1 MQNVQNVQS
10 AAEIQ
15 QRVIN
20 LVELYRTKV
29 GKESKIA
36 KEAKADYEYWE
47 KEDMA
52 QVLDMYEGGCLFSGG
67 FIYKGEHLERWA
79 KHLSVNEQLLGHFY
93 NEYAR
98 KDVENEILDKLLPEF
113 YDKTIFTSEEE
124 SFLLSHF
131 KEMVNYIIK
140 TPCNDLKYTQ
150 QYDSKDKYLIPEEVL
165 ALIAD
170 RVRLPEKAKVYNP
183 FTGFGQFAAIYKGR
197 KFFCESDQFL
207 AWQKIFFL
215 ANGIK
220 AEIVSDDNTLT
231 SFDASLAY
239 IPSLPK
245 VYETLKKECD
255 GFTTHDE
262 VDKGYDPSY
271 ISKVERMFDNLK
283 DKGKMVIITRKEY
296 FWNKKGD
303 TPLKTFWNHLIAENG
318 IAEIIQLPFVMH
330 PLLYDSF
337 VILIAEKGRKS
348 KETTMFDARDAFK
361 ESDAKNFDKKFD
373 LDAFSALLKNSGKDS
388 TTGLRKITKI
398 PTIELRADLLLPQ
411 IYVIERPSENE
422 NPSPLSDYCT
432 FVTTIIADADI
443 PANKESLWV
452 KRSDLS
458 VIYNGALDMSKLN
471 KIGYSKEVII
481 NSKTIDISKIA
492 PFTDGGFR
500 SLKYRI
506 CTYVS
511 GQNDIVVLAPTYN
524 GPEFTILK
532 ACNEPVAVENGLL
545 VLQPNKGISVE
556 TILALIC
563 IPVVYRQILAYVDF
577 SIFNHLNDIIVP
589 TDQRIIFDEKK
600 RLEIEE
606 KAYKTQEDKLAA
618 QKNDYIN
625 EVRMRKHDMGQYI
638 FELLNI
644 EDLMRYYLDNR
655 EKEKDFCL
663 EIGSLLDNFHTSL
676 GELTTLLDNLSR
688 EEKFGDPFPIRI
700 DEFISTIAQ
709 RHNVAGFCIESYM
722 DKDSVKKYEKKLG
735 ESFAS
740 GDDEFF
746 VLPVVSVSPIDLQRM
761 GNNIIDNAKKHGF
774 TDAKR
779 KDYVL
784 KIIASIDVERNMYQ
798 IDFRN
803 NGNPLPEGMN
813 KMRYG
818 IKGEK
823 AGKTGGTGLGGNYVK
838 SFVEHYGGD
847 YDIFMEEGWT
857 VVRICLPINGY

>member
-1 MQNVQNVQS
+1 MQNIQNT
-10 AAEIQ
+10 ET

-20 LVELYRTKV
+20 LVDTYRIKV
-29 GKESKIA
+29 AQENKIA
-36 KEAKADYEYWE
+36 KEAQADFEYWE
-47 KEDMA
+47 KINEERMLEA
-52 QVLDMYEGGCLFSGG
+52 FEAGETFYPG
-67 FIYKGEHLERWA
+67 IYPEESYTELWA

-93 NEYAR
+93 LEYAGGNAE
-98 KDVENEILDKLLPEF
+98 KEILDKLLPDF
-113 YDKTIFTSEEE
+113 YDKTIFTCEEE
-124 SFLLSHF
+124 SFMLSHF
-131 KEMVNYIIK
+131 KEMVNYIIQ
-140 TPCNDLKYTQ
+140 TPCNDLKYAQ
-150 QYDSKDKYLIPEEVL
+150 RYDSKDRFLIPEEIL

-170 RVRLPEKAKVYNP
+170 RVKLPVEARIYNP
-183 FTGFGQFAAIYKGR
+183 FTGFGQFATIYKGR
-197 KFFCESDQFL
+197 KFLCESDPLL
-207 AWQKIFFL
+207 AWQKIFFH
-215 ANGIK
+215 ANGIE
-220 AEIVSDDNTLT
+220 AEIISDDNVPTA
-231 SFDASLAY
+231 FDASVAY
-239 IPSLPK
+239 IPFLPEKYEKIKTANNGYIIRDAIREGYEPVYIAK
-245 VYETLKKECD
+245 VQ
-255 GFTTHDE
+255 
-262 VDKGYDPSY
+262 
-271 ISKVERMFDNLK
+271 RMYDNLN
-283 DKGKMVIITRKEY
+283 DGGKMLIITRKEY
-296 FWNKKGD
+296 FWSNNGESPLAHLLKSLIENKS
-303 TPLKTFWNHLIAENG
+303 I
-318 IAEIIQLPFVMH
+318 IEIIQLPLVMCYGEEFV
-330 PLLYDSF
+330 L
-337 VILIAEKGRKS
+337 LIAEKGQKHE
-348 KETTMFDARDAFK
+348 ETTMIDARETF
-361 ESDAKNFDKKFD
+361 EECENEHFPEKFD
-373 LDAFSALLKNSGKDS
+373 LDAFYALLDNSGKDPI
-388 TTGLRKITKI
+388 TGLRKIIKV
-398 PTIELRADLLLPQ
+398 PVAELDVNLLLPQ
-411 IYVIERPSENE
+411 VYVIERPSENDR
-422 NPSPLSDYCT
+422 PRPLSDFCT
-432 FVTTIIADADI
+432 PISTKIYDVDI
-443 PANKESLWV
+443 PADKQLPWV
-452 KRSDLS
+452 KLNDLS
-458 VIYNGALDMSKLN
+458 VLYHGALDLN
-471 KIGYSKEVII
+471 KLEKIGEPEDVDKYKSFEQLMDH
-481 NSKTIDISKIA
+481 STM
-492 PFTDGGFR
+492 FR
-500 SLKYRI
+500 TNI
-506 CTYVS
+506 YVS
-511 GQNDIVVLAPTYN
+511 GYSDTVVFFPAHEGMGIALIN
-524 GPEFTILK
+524 
-532 ACNEPVAVENGLL
+532 ACDTSIAVQGLY
-545 VLQPNKGISVE
+545 VIQPKKGVDAE
-556 TILALIC
+556 TLLALIRMP
-563 IPVVYRQILAYVDF
+563 IVHRQISTYKKFGLN
-577 SIFNHLNDIIVP
+577 NHLDDIIVP

-606 KAYKTQEDKLAA
+606 KAYKTHEDKLAA

-709 RHNVAGFCIESYM
+709 RHHNVAGFCIESYM

>member
-1 MQNVQNVQS
+1 MQNVQS

-124 SFLLSHF
+124 SFMLSHF
-131 KEMVNYIIK
+131 KEMVNYIIQ
-140 TPCNDLKYTQ
+140 TPCNDLKYAQ
-150 QYDSKDKYLIPEEVL
+150 RYDSKDKYLIPEEVL

-239 IPSLPK
+239 IPSLPM

-255 GFTTHDE
+255 GFTIHDE

-330 PLLYDSF
+330 PLLDDSF

-361 ESDAKNFDKKFD
+361 ESDAKHFDEKFD

-422 NPSPLSDYCT
+422 NPRPLSDYCT

-589 TDQRIIFDEKK
+589 TDQRIILDEIK
-600 RLEIEE
+600 RLNSE
-606 KAYKTQEDKLAA
+606 KEVYKTQQEKYDSMKTE
-618 QKNDYIN
+618 YIN
-625 EVRMRKHDMGQYI
+625 EVRMRKHDMGQKVFDLINTEDLLRYYVENRETENDLWPQI
-638 FELLNI
+638 EEQLNHFRKTINELSDMLDQLSQEERFGTPELLDLNGYFAGLQHSSNI
-644 EDLMRYYLDNR
+644 NGFKLSY
-655 EKEKDFCL
+655 
-663 EIGSLLDNFHTSL
+663 LLDRDSI
-676 GELTTLLDNLSR
+676 LDLQLSR
-688 EEKFGDPFPIRI
+688 MKD
-700 DEFISTIAQ
+700 
-709 RHNVAGFCIESYM
+709 M
-722 DKDSVKKYEKKLG
+722 DKMD
-735 ESFAS
+735 
-740 GDDEFF
+740 
-746 VLPVVSVSPIDLQRM
+746 VSSIKAMPTVFMAKNDLQRVVS
-761 GNNIIDNAKKHGF
+761 NVLANAQKHGF
-774 TDAKR
+774 LDSNR
-779 KDYVL
+779 KDYEVNIRL
-784 KIIASIDVERNMYQ
+784 EFNADKGMYQ

-803 NGNPLPEGMN
+803 NGKPLPDGMN

-823 AGKTGGTGLGGNYVK
+823 AGQTAGTGLGGSIVK
-838 SFVEHYGGD
+838 SIVEHYKGD
-847 YDIFMEEGWT
+847 YNVFMDGDWT
-857 VVRICLPINGY
+857 VIRVYLPIAI

>member
-1 MQNVQNVQS
+1 M
-10 AAEIQ
+10 
-15 QRVIN
+15 
-20 LVELYRTKV
+20 
-29 GKESKIA
+29 
-36 KEAKADYEYWE
+36 
-47 KEDMA
+47 
-52 QVLDMYEGGCLFSGG
+52 
-67 FIYKGEHLERWA
+67 
-79 KHLSVNEQLLGHFY
+79 
-93 NEYAR
+93 
-98 KDVENEILDKLLPEF
+98 
-113 YDKTIFTSEEE
+113 
-124 SFLLSHF
+124 SHF

-140 TPCNDLKYTQ
+140 TPCNDLKYAQ
-150 QYDSKDKYLIPEEVL
+150 RYDSKDKYLIPEEVL

-220 AEIVSDDNTLT
+220 EEIVSDDNTLT

-255 GFTTHDE
+255 GFTIHDE

-330 PLLYDSF
+330 PLLDDSF

-361 ESDAKNFDKKFD
+361 ESDAKHFDEKFD

-422 NPSPLSDYCT
+422 NPRPLSDYCT

-506 CTYVS
+506 CTY
-511 GQNDIVVLAPTYN
+511 
-524 GPEFTILK
+524 
-532 ACNEPVAVENGLL
+532 
-545 VLQPNKGISVE
+545 
-556 TILALIC
+556 
-563 IPVVYRQILAYVDF
+563 
-577 SIFNHLNDIIVP
+577 
-589 TDQRIIFDEKK
+589 
-600 RLEIEE
+600 
-606 KAYKTQEDKLAA
+606 
-618 QKNDYIN
+618 
-625 EVRMRKHDMGQYI
+625 
-638 FELLNI
+638 
-644 EDLMRYYLDNR
+644 
-655 EKEKDFCL
+655 
-663 EIGSLLDNFHTSL
+663 
-676 GELTTLLDNLSR
+676 
-688 EEKFGDPFPIRI
+688 
-700 DEFISTIAQ
+700 
-709 RHNVAGFCIESYM
+709 
-722 DKDSVKKYEKKLG
+722 
-735 ESFAS
+735 
-740 GDDEFF
+740 
-746 VLPVVSVSPIDLQRM
+746 
-761 GNNIIDNAKKHGF
+761 
-774 TDAKR
+774 
-779 KDYVL
+779 
-784 KIIASIDVERNMYQ
+784 
-798 IDFRN
+798 
-803 NGNPLPEGMN
+803 
-813 KMRYG
+813 
-818 IKGEK
+818 
-823 AGKTGGTGLGGNYVK
+823 
-838 SFVEHYGGD
+838 
-847 YDIFMEEGWT
+847 
-857 VVRICLPINGY
+857 